1 MSIANHKA
9 VPVTIDIAAATRTV
23 LIAINADDFS
33 AMTSTLA
40 VFYSSSNLLCL
51 STILV
56 LRADCS
62 VLLSQTSAW
71 EFGDCRC
78 SDAIT

>member
-1 MSIANHKA
+1 M
-9 VPVTIDIAAATRTV
+9 TDIAAATRTV
-23 LIAINADDFS
+23 LIAIRADDFS
-33 AMTSTLA
+33 VMTSTLA
-40 VFYSSSNLLCL
+40 VFYSSSNLSCL

-62 VLLSQTSAW
+62 VLFAQTSVW